1 MIGSTL
7 FLIGIHDGVEVRKI
21 TVKVDSIDIVS
32 PNDII

>member
-21 TVKVDSIDIVS
+21 TVKVNSIDIVS
-32 PNDII
+32 PSEIL